1 MLVKV
6 QSLPWFNI
14 GVISFVSLISLLT
27 IGGILEKKRWALFVE
42 PIRLVIL
49 VGAAYLL
56 SAEMSITLGTIALS
70 VISTIWFFTYRTYF
84 VLSQEINPV
93 GEILRRTA

>member
-27 IGGILEKKRWALFVE
+27 IGGILEKNVGLF
-42 PIRLVIL
+42 L
-49 VGAAYLL
+49 
-56 SAEMSITLGTIALS
+56 
-70 VISTIWFFTYRTYF
+70 
-84 VLSQEINPV
+84 
-93 GEILRRTA
+93 